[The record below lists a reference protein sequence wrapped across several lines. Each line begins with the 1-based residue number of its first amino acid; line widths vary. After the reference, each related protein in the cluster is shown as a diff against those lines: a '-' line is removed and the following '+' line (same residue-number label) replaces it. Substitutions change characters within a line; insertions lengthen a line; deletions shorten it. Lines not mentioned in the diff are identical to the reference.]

1 MTTTM
6 LKEKLPQ
13 ASIQHS
19 ILRVAL
25 PVPLAQCFDYRLP
38 PHYSPENLLPGVRVE
53 VPFGSR
59 KLIGIVL
66 ETDSHSEFTKL
77 KKAYRII
84 DDAPILSLSLLKL
97 CQWMSY
103 YYHAPIGEVIAL
115 VMPQLIRQGKP
126 AMLEKTIHYCLTD
139 EGNKA
144 DVSRAPKQAAIVALL
159 KNNALSEAQLKEH
172 EISRPALRALKEK
185 AFVDVLET
193 DVLPECCKSPQKK
206 TFELT
211 SAQSDALSVIA
222 ENTKHFN
229 VSLLNG
235 VTGSGKTQVYLDGIA
250 NVIKAGKQALVLV
263 PEIGLTPQTITRFK
277 RYFDVPVVAFH
288 SGLNDKERL
297 NAWLHAKRGVAKIVI
312 GTRSAVFLPMPELG
326 LIVLDEEHD
335 LSFKQQDGVRYSARD
350 VAIKR
355 AQMCDI
361 PVVLGSAT
369 PSLESYYNATQGR
382 YHHLQLPERAGAS
395 TLPKFTLVD
404 LKKKKME
411 HGLSIEFIDMI
422 CQHLARGE
430 QVLLFL
436 NRRGFSPVL
445 MCHSCG
451 WMAECTRCDAR
462 FTYHMKKNLIQ
473 CHHCDKIERVPPVCP
488 ACSLSE
494 LQGVGVGTQRLEEA
508 LTSHFP
514 NTDVLRID
522 RDSTRKKGSLKAL
535 FDRIHSGEPKILVG
549 TQMLAKGHHFP
560 NVTLVGIVNVDEG
573 LFSHDFRGVER
584 MAQLIVQVAG
594 RAGRAEKPGVVAL
607 QTHHSDHP
615 LLQQLLRFNYNDFAD
630 TLLEQR
636 KPTGFPPFGY
646 LAVLRAEATT
656 DCKPLDFLQA
666 AAQLIRGYQIDGVRL
681 MGPAPSAMP
690 KKAGR
695 YRAECLLQST
705 DRRALH
711 RVLSGLKGAL
721 SGLPEAKH
729 VRWVLDVDPTDTF

>member
-1 MTTTM
+1 MTTTA
-6 LKEKLPQ
+6 LKEKQPQ

-38 PHYSPENLLPGVRVE
+38 SSYSPNNLAPGMRVE

-59 KLIGIVL
+59 RLVGIVL

-77 KKAYRII
+77 KKAYRLL
-84 DDAPILSLSLLKL
+84 DDEPILSPSLLAL
-97 CQWMSY
+97 CQWISH
-103 YYHAPIGEVIAL
+103 YYHAPIGEVLSL

-126 AMLEKTIHYCLTD
+126 ATLEKNRYYRLT
-139 EGNKA
+139 EAGQEA
-144 DVSRAPKQAAIVALL
+144 DVSRAPKQAALVTLL
-159 KNNALSEAQLKEH
+159 KNKVLSETQLKEND
-172 EISRPALRALKEK
+172 ISRPVLRALKEK
-185 AFVDVLET
+185 AYIEIVET
-193 DVLPECCKSPQKK
+193 DVIPECCDSPQKK

-211 SAQSDALSVIA
+211 ASQRDALRVISENA
-222 ENTKHFN
+222 EHFN

-235 VTGSGKTQVYLDGIA
+235 VTGSGKTQVYLDSIA
-250 NVIKAGKQALVLV
+250 HVVKAGKQALVLV
-263 PEIGLTPQTITRFK
+263 PEIGLTPQTIARFK

-297 NAWLHAKRGVAKIVI
+297 NAWLHAKRGEAKIII
-312 GTRSAVFLPMPELG
+312 GTRSAVFLPMPDLG

-355 AQMCDI
+355 AQMRDV

-382 YHHLQLPERAGAS
+382 YHYLLLPERAGAS
-395 TLPKFTLVD
+395 TLPEFALID
-404 LKKKKME
+404 LKNKKME
-411 HGLSIEFIDMI
+411 HGLSIEFIEMI
-422 CQHLARGE
+422 GKHLARGE

-488 ACSLSE
+488 SCSLSE
-494 LQGVGVGTQRLEEA
+494 LQGMGVGTQRLEEA
-508 LTSHFP
+508 LSSHFP
-514 NTDVLRID
+514 DTDVLRID

-535 FDRIHSGEPKILVG
+535 FDRIHSGEPQILVG

-560 NVTLVGIVNVDEG
+560 NVTLVGIVNVDDG

-630 TLLEQR
+630 SLLEQR
-636 KPTGFPPFGY
+636 KPTGFPPFGF
-646 LAVLRAEATT
+646 LAVLRAEATS
-656 DCKPLDFLQA
+656 DNKPLDFLQA
-666 AAQLIRGYQIDGVRL
+666 AAQLVRGYQVDGVRL

-711 RVLSGLKGAL
+711 RVLSGLKKAL